1 VVGGRACRCGSRGCL
16 EAYVGAQAILDRYGL
31 PLSGDQESALAALA
45 DLAGT
50 SARAA
55 EVLEETALFLG
66 VGIANLIN
74 LLNPEQIII
83 GGWSGVLLGAR
94 MLPAIR
100 DAARR
105 HSLRHP
111 FADTSIELG
120 RLGPDAVA
128 MGAATL
134 PIERFLNGTAAPMET
149 NGSAS
154 YLLSSGR

>member
-31 PLSGDQESALAALA
+31 PLPGDQESALAALV

-50 SARAA
+50 SAMAA
-55 EVLEETALFLG
+55 EVLDESALFLG

-74 LLNPEQIII
+74 LLNPEHIIL
-83 GGWSGVLLGAR
+83 GGWSGLLLGGR

-105 HSLRHP
+105 HSLWRP
-111 FADTSIELG
+111 APPPRRG
-120 RLGPDAVA
+120 RGV
-128 MGAATL
+128 GRRRIT
-134 PIERFLNGTAAPMET
+134 GTW
-149 NGSAS
+149 
-154 YLLSSGR
+154 

>member
-1 VVGGRACRCGSRGCL
+1 
-16 EAYVGAQAILDRYGL
+16 
-31 PLSGDQESALAALA
+31 
-45 DLAGT
+45 
-50 SARAA
+50 
-55 EVLEETALFLG
+55 
-66 VGIANLIN
+66 
-74 LLNPEQIII
+74 
-83 GGWSGVLLGAR
+83 

-134 PIERFLNGTAAPMET
+134 PIERFLNGAAAAPMET
-149 NGSAS
+149 GRSAS
-154 YLLSSGR
+154 YLVSNGK